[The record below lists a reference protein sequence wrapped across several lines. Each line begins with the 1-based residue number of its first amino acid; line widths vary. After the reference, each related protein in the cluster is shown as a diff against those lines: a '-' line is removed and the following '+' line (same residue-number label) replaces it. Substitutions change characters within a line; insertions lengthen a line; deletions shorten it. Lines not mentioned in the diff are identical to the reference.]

1 LPERLTSGA
10 FIMRIS
16 VSADAL
22 FQELEGE
29 TVLLNL
35 HNENY
40 YGLDDVG
47 TRVWQ
52 LLHEHGDVER
62 LIATMLTEYD
72 VGEATLRQ
80 DVEALIAELLE
91 AGLVTETPG
100 QST

>member
-1 LPERLTSGA
+1 
-10 FIMRIS
+10 MRIS

-52 LLHEHGDVER
+52 LLHEHGDVEP

-100 QST
+100 QSA

>member
-1 LPERLTSGA
+1 
-10 FIMRIS
+10 MRIS

-52 LLHEHGDVER
+52 LLHEHGDVAR